1 MLCFPQIRSAS
12 ENTYHGPVD
21 VWSIGCIMAELIL
34 HEILFDA
41 DNAVAL
47 YEEIIATLGSPSEQF
62 FSSDKLMI
70 LILNTVAAAQIQLT
84 FLDARP
90 DNARDLMENLL
101 KIDPNERFSIEQ
113 AVRHPYVSI
122 WFRDDEWNHPQIPI
136 EYKEEDIG
144 RSRSADEW
152 KGLLFEKIK
161 QIENRAF
168 GVFKQP
174 VTLE

>member
-1 MLCFPQIRSAS
+1 
-12 ENTYHGPVD
+12 
-21 VWSIGCIMAELIL
+21 MAELIL
-34 HEILFDA
+34 HKILFDA

-62 FSSDKLMI
+62 FSRIGDPKIREAAKTAKHYEGKSFKKIFPDELFHHSDRRYP
-70 LILNTVAAAQIQLT
+70 QLS
-84 FLDARP
+84 A

-152 KGLLFEKIK
+152 KGNFMRNSGTVQSSVSPE
-161 QIENRAF
+161 Q
-168 GVFKQP
+168 
-174 VTLE
+174 